1 VLAVPR
7 EAEDDVRELHRF
19 NRFVL
24 MILLTH

>member
-1 VLAVPR
+1 MLAVPG